1 MGRKRKD
8 DSLRLPERMYIRSGT
23 AYYAHRD
30 TGKWENLGKDITAA
44 RKRADHY
51 NDPTGTY
58 GTMRWFLDQFIVH
71 LEQRV
76 AANDLAQ
83 RTLDDYRDTL
93 PQLKAFFG
101 DMLPTE
107 VRGEDVARYLEI
119 GAANN
124 RPVRANRERATL
136 SSCMSWMCRSTMG
149 GLQINPCMRHA
160 GVVRN
165 AEAARERYVTNEEY
179 LAVYWRAPPTVKLLM
194 ELTYRTLQRP
204 ESDIIRWTASALR
217 NKAAERVL
225 HFRQGK
231 TGRLVDIL
239 VAGRLEEVLDQAVGE
254 VPQLRQPIVHRRD
267 GDDYTYKGI
276 SSMLR
281 RVIVKVRKE
290 VPALAD
296 MDSFGFRD
304 LKGKGA
310 TDMWL
315 AGVEISRIQLL
326 CGHAKA
332 STTEI
337 YIKARWRE
345 TAKPNATEILMPA
358 RPISSI

>member
-8 DSLRLPERMYIRSGT
+8 DSLRMPRRMYVRAGT
-23 AYYAHRD
+23 FYYAHAD
-30 TGKWENLGKDITAA
+30 TGKWENLGKDYAAA
-44 RKRADHY
+44 RKRVDHY

-58 GTMRWFLDQFIVH
+58 GTMRWFLDQFIIH
-71 LEQRV
+71 CEQRV
-76 AANDLAQ
+76 AAVDLSQ

-93 PQLKAFFG
+93 PQLKAYFG

-107 VRGEDVARYLEI
+107 VTGAHVARYLEL
-119 GAANN
+119 GAATG

-136 SSCMSWMCRSTMG
+136 SSCMSWMCRNTMG
-149 GLQINPCMRHA
+149 GLLMNPCMRQA

-165 AEAARERYVTNEEY
+165 AEAARERYVTDEEY
-179 LAVYWRAPPTVKLLM
+179 LAVYWRAPATVKLLM

-204 ESDIIRWTASALR
+204 ESDIIRWTASAVR
-217 NKAAERVL
+217 TKAGERVL

-239 VAGRLEEVLDQAVGE
+239 VAGRLEEVLDLAIGE

-290 VPALAD
+290 VPGLAE
-296 MDSFGFRD
+296 MESFGFRD

-315 AGVEISRIQLL
+315 AGEDIGRIQLL

-345 TAKPNATEILMPA
+345 TAKPNTTQILMPA
-358 RPISSI
+358 RSISSI